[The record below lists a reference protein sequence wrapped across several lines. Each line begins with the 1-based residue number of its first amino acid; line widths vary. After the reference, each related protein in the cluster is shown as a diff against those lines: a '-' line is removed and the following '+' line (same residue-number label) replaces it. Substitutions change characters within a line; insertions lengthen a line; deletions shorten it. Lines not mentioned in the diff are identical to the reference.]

1 VIGRLCVAL
10 VCCGPLACQAPATSE
25 SACPGGGDPG
35 VTARSKPDGL
45 PLADGASLP
54 VLNTAQGG
62 LITELDIAISG
73 VAQPDF
79 DTLVV
84 DIYDENRVTVASQQ
98 YNGAGLPLTCR
109 DDGVLEVS
117 SLPVGFD
124 VDPDLALDG
133 APATLAIVVETS
145 GDTLEA
151 QWSIVLQG
159 AQ

>member
-1 VIGRLCVAL
+1 MIGRLCVAL

-25 SACPGGGDPG
+25 SACPGGDDPG
-35 VTARSKPDGL
+35 VTARSSPDGL

-54 VLNTAQGG
+54 VLITAQGG
-62 LITELDIAISG
+62 LVTELDIAISG

-84 DIYDENRVTVASQQ
+84 DIYDEHS
-98 YNGAGLPLTCR
+98 
-109 DDGVLEVS
+109 
-117 SLPVGFD
+117 
-124 VDPDLALDG
+124 

-145 GDTLEA
+145 DDTVEA
-151 QWSIVLQG
+151 QWSIVLRG